1 MGFDNECILNIQSL
15 AGEYFCP
22 VCRTLVYPHEAIQT
36 QCTHL
41 YCKPCLTYV
50 VGSTQAC
57 PYDGYLVTEASSK
70 PLMESNKALAETIG
84 KTTVHC
90 LYHRSG
96 CVWQGPLSDCTSHCS
111 GCAFGNSPVVCNRCG
126 IQIVHRQVQEH
137 AQTCNVNGTNTNTN
151 TNNQP
156 LGSETA
162 QEAAVSTVDQSKVA
176 TQTAIPASQ
185 PLPPVTA
192 TGPSSIV
199 QTPPINP
206 VPQSA
211 PANEQWYQQQQQQQQ
226 QYQQYYQQYPGYDP
240 YQQQQPYQQ
249 YYPYQQPPP
258 VQPQPQ
264 SQPQIPAPIQPQPP
278 PQFQMHTQAQPQIP
292 ANVQPQPL
300 YPQAAVVGSGQ
311 NQGQL
316 NPQHVQI
323 QPLAHGHMP
332 PQSYAQVQPQMQVP
346 QYQQQMHP
354 PFQPQSQPMNPQ
366 LPPVQSV
373 GGHPSYQP
381 IQHAPPM
388 QVHPPAGTLPPA
400 QFPQP
405 PPPHMRPT
413 QPPPHM
419 LPSQAPGIP
428 PTQQYIH
435 PHPQPGPP
443 PHQRPV
449 QQPQAFPGQPSG
461 PFAQQVRPPQPMQQ
475 PPLGFVQP
483 QQALPPQSYMGR
495 PPMLNQGGQSQQ
507 FPQSSGAPPHSRPP
521 QFIPTQPSNVNM
533 PNQPQLNQY
542 TPPLVDQKAEQQQDQ
557 SPSLKK
563 PESVANEFGPNYNQ
577 VKPETGVN
585 DDRKTGNVGEGEAL
599 TKDAVSD
606 LHQVQ
611 DSVTT
616 QRVKEETKDGASDYN
631 KSEDATMESMKQE
644 VDNDRTQIGDV
655 SGGFPIKATEQSSH
669 SEQVPNM
676 HPGQQQRPAAPSLL
690 PAHHNAG
697 QPPNH
702 GYLPPGPHPG
712 DHFQPPGPNNFSNN
726 SRGYEPQSA
735 GSHGQYHQ
743 GQSHARPPRMSQG
756 EPLGPP
762 PLPYGPDGQT
772 VPRHP
777 GPMEADMYQ
786 NQRPSHF
793 DTRRPDPHLH
803 DRGPFGVESNSMR
816 MNGAPPPP
824 GHDPS
829 SAPVF
834 RDEKFR
840 NPDSFPTR
848 YHEGSPKFGSHSSRP
863 LSGYGMDGPPPPRFV
878 DKDPHGH
885 GYHPFDAPPS
895 GFLPPGRPLHD
906 DNRGRFE
913 HNRPNP
919 DFHGPMH
926 GFGRHHMDRSP
937 GKRSFGGHVD
947 DREMDRHSFGERF
960 GPPGHMHRG
969 EGSRLLIWPQVG
981 SPTSGRARF

>member
-1 MGFDNECILNIQSL
+1 
-15 AGEYFCP
+15 
-22 VCRTLVYPHEAIQT
+22 
-36 QCTHL
+36 
-41 YCKPCLTYV
+41 
-50 VGSTQAC
+50 
-57 PYDGYLVTEASSK
+57 
-70 PLMESNKALAETIG
+70 
-84 KTTVHC
+84 
-90 LYHRSG
+90 
-96 CVWQGPLSDCTSHCS
+96 
-111 GCAFGNSPVVCNRCG
+111 
-126 IQIVHRQVQEH
+126 
-137 AQTCNVNGTNTNTN
+137 
-151 TNNQP
+151 
-156 LGSETA
+156 
-162 QEAAVSTVDQSKVA
+162 
-176 TQTAIPASQ
+176 
-185 PLPPVTA
+185 
-192 TGPSSIV
+192 
-199 QTPPINP
+199 
-206 VPQSA
+206 
-211 PANEQWYQQQQQQQQ
+211 
-226 QYQQYYQQYPGYDP
+226 
-240 YQQQQPYQQ
+240 
-249 YYPYQQPPP
+249 
-258 VQPQPQ
+258 
-264 SQPQIPAPIQPQPP
+264 
-278 PQFQMHTQAQPQIP
+278 
-292 ANVQPQPL
+292 
-300 YPQAAVVGSGQ
+300 
-311 NQGQL
+311 
-316 NPQHVQI
+316 
-323 QPLAHGHMP
+323 
-332 PQSYAQVQPQMQVP
+332 
-346 QYQQQMHP
+346 
-354 PFQPQSQPMNPQ
+354 
-366 LPPVQSV
+366 
-373 GGHPSYQP
+373 
-381 IQHAPPM
+381 
-388 QVHPPAGTLPPA
+388 
-400 QFPQP
+400 
-405 PPPHMRPT
+405 
-413 QPPPHM
+413 
-419 LPSQAPGIP
+419 
-428 PTQQYIH
+428 
-435 PHPQPGPP
+435 
-443 PHQRPV
+443 
-449 QQPQAFPGQPSG
+449 
-461 PFAQQVRPPQPMQQ
+461 
-475 PPLGFVQP
+475 
-483 QQALPPQSYMGR
+483 
-495 PPMLNQGGQSQQ
+495 MLNQGGQSQQ

-542 TPPLVDQKAEQQQDQ
+542 TPSLVDQKGEQQQDQ

-563 PESVANEFGPNYNQ
+563 PESVANEFGPNFNQ

-631 KSEDATMESMKQE
+631 KSEDATVDSMKQE
-644 VDNDRTQIGDV
+644 ADNDRTQIGDV
-655 SGGFPIKATEQSSH
+655 SGGFPIKGTEQSSH
-669 SEQVPNM
+669 EQVPNM
-676 HPGQQQRPAAPSLL
+676 HSGQQQRPAAPALL

-697 QPPNH
+697 QPPSH
-702 GYLPPGPHPG
+702 GFLPPGPHPG

-735 GSHGQYHQ
+735 GSHGQYNQ
-743 GQSHARPPRMSQG
+743 SQSHARPPRMSQG

-777 GPMEADMYQ
+777 VPMEPDMYQ

-824 GHDPS
+824 GHDSS

-848 YHEGSPKFGSHSSRP
+848 YHDGSPKFGSHSSRP
-863 LSGYGMDGPPPPRFV
+863 LSGYGMDGPPPPPRFV

-926 GFGRHHMDRSP
+926 GFGRSP
-937 GKRSFGGHVD
+937 GKRSFGGHGHGHVD

-969 EGSRLLIWPQVG
+969 EFDGPGKPPFGLRNRDPGFGSFHDYGRSGDPG
-981 SPTSGRARF
+981 FSFGPKSGRPHLGEPGFRSSYSRQGFPGDGEFFPGGSDSFDGLRKRKTYSMGWCRICKIDCESVEGLDMHGQTREHQRMAMDMVISIKQKSKKQKTSNDHSGREEPGKLRNSENHARVNVS